1 MRFVNTVLPVSLT
14 LFYVINLELTEPLNN
29 IRILLI
35 VLGAA
40 HVPDTPPP
48 Y

>member
-1 MRFVNTVLPVSLT
+1 VDFVNAVLRVSLT

-29 IRILLI
+29 IRILLT
-35 VLGAA
+35 VLGTAY
-40 HVPDTPPP
+40 VPDTLPP